1 MQPTLRN
8 GQHCLLNR
16 WVYLVRSPRRGD
28 VVVLRDPTDNGL
40 AVKRIIGVGG
50 DRVELSGGDLIL
62 NGRKLKEPYLRA
74 GLPTYPG
81 PKLKR
86 QTIDCQEGQYVVM
99 GDNRLNSADS
109 RNYGAVSRENI
120 LGLIVP

>member
-16 WVYLVRSPRRGD
+16 WVYLVRAPRRGD

-40 AVKRIIGVGG
+40 AVKRIIGVAG
-50 DRVELSGGDLIL
+50 DRVELSSGDLIL
-62 NGRKLKEPYLRA
+62 NGSKLKEPYLRE

-81 PKLKR
+81 PKLR
-86 QTIDCQEGQYVVM
+86 QQTIECHEGQYVVM
-99 GDNRLNSADS
+99 GDNRMNSADS
-109 RNYGAVSRENI
+109 RNYGAVGRENI